1 MIMPGVLGQWEEGK
15 HECKGQIVKGF
26 GRKMNDSQFHS
37 AVSRKPFHFYLLF
50 FFFWLFFHI
59 IRVWLHFH
67 TMEATDPCDHEREFQ
82 AVISDDLGWYGECG
96 IK

>member
-37 AVSRKPFHFYLLF
+37 AVSRKPFHFYLF
-50 FFFWLFFHI
+50 FFVVVLSYNQSLVTFSHNGSH
-59 IRVWLHFH
+59 RP
-67 TMEATDPCDHEREFQ
+67 M
-82 AVISDDLGWYGECG
+82 
-96 IK
+96 